1 MGWFSAIIAG
11 GIAGWLAEKIM
22 HSNMGLLSNII
33 LGIIGAIV
41 GGAILDFVFGYDR
54 HAGWIAYIGAGVV
67 GACLL
72 IVAWRA
78 IRGGRARA

>member
-1 MGWFSAIIAG
+1 MGWLSAIIAG

-22 HSNMGLLSNII
+22 KSDMGLLSNII
-33 LGIIGAIV
+33 LGIVGAIV
-41 GGAILDFVFGYDR
+41 GGAILDFFFGFDR
-54 HAGWIAYIGAGVV
+54 NEGWIAYIGAGVV

-78 IRGGRARA
+78 IRGNRARA